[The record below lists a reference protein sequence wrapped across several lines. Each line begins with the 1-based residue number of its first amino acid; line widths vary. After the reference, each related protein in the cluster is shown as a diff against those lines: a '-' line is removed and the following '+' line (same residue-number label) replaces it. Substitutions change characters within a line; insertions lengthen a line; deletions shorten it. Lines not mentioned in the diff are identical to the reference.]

1 MKLKYGNIK
10 FESIRTKSKLLPNSK
25 PVTISLPTDK
35 IDIVKTKRAIM
46 PNFIDSLDTV
56 NVHIL
61 LNKLAEEDKKKIS
74 VYTIHDCF
82 ATTPNNMVLLEHLL
96 KTHLLKYILKI
107 KGI

>member
-1 MKLKYGNIK
+1 MLLKVNMIKNLFFFYLRQRQAAGLKLKYGNIK

-61 LNKLAEEDKKKIS
+61 LNKLAEEDKKNFCLYNTRLFCHNS
-74 VYTIHDCF
+74 
-82 ATTPNNMVLLEHLL
+82 
-96 KTHLLKYILKI
+96 
-107 KGI
+107 